1 MLTIVQVE
9 TAAQIQQT
17 QALFVEYFEFLR
29 RDVDTYLDEL
39 DEIPFPLAGYQEE
52 LTMLPGKYAPPA
64 GRLLLAL
71 VDGEVAGCAAL
82 RRFSDGVGEL
92 KRLWTRPQFR
102 GKKVGRVLVEALIK
116 EARAAGYTAIIL
128 STVDVLKEAQA
139 LYQSLGFTVTPPYF
153 DGPAEMMAHEIF
165 MRLDLSSQG

>member
-1 MLTIVQVE
+1 MLTIIQVE
-9 TAAQIQQT
+9 TETQIQQAR
-17 QALFVEYFEFLR
+17 ALFVEYFEFLR

-39 DEIPFPLAGYQEE
+39 DEIPFPLAGYQDE
-52 LTMLPGKYAPPA
+52 LSNLPGKYARPD

-71 VDGEVAGCAAL
+71 YDGDAAGCAAL
-82 RRFSDGVGEL
+82 RPFSDGVGEL

-102 GKKVGRVLVEALIK
+102 GKKVGRALVEALIK
-116 EARAAGYTAIIL
+116 EARAAGYTSIIL

-139 LYQSLGFTVTPPYF
+139 LYQSLGFELTPPYF

-165 MRLDLSSQG
+165 MRLDLTPEG